1 MKTNKPIKAVVNE
14 GWVYHPNRQDYED
27 EQARQNMM
35 MEGLPD
41 SLIETLLLEA
51 LAFHEIDPENPKV
64 RMNIETV
71 VGALILKTL
80 AESGIA
86 VK

>member
-1 MKTNKPIKAVVNE
+1 MKPDKPIKAVVNE

-27 EQARQNMM
+27 EQDRQKAMR
-35 MEGLPD
+35 EGLPD

-51 LAFHEIDPENPKV
+51 LALHKTDPENPAI

-71 VGALILKTL
+71 VGALLLKTL
-80 AESGIA
+80 AEKGIA
-86 VK
+86 V